1 MCLPCSYYCRGN
13 PFVVALFRFLYQKDN
28 KMKEVNHELKNRIIA
43 EANKTT
49 LYEWLATVF
58 FFATKIIQP
67 VGSALITLN
76 LSTLS
81 TVGCLASSVTF
92 GLDASVVTIG
102 MGIAVLV
109 SSGLDA
115 IFNFSLLRDKAHRK
129 NIALVRLSEKF
140 SIDWKLAETEQERAV
155 ILHSISRA
163 FRDISLEF
171 SK

>member
-1 MCLPCSYYCRGN
+1 
-13 PFVVALFRFLYQKDN
+13 V
-28 KMKEVNHELKNRIIA
+28 KEINHELRNRIIA

-76 LSTLS
+76 LS
-81 TVGCLASSVTF
+81 SSVTEAGCF
-92 GLDASVVTIG
+92 ASPEMTIG
-102 MGIAVLV
+102 LGTLVLI

-115 IFNFSLLRDKAHRK
+115 IFNFSLLKDKAHRK

-140 SIDWKLAETEQERAV
+140 SIDWKLAETEEERSV
-155 ILHSISRA
+155 VLHSISKA
-163 FRDISLEF
+163 FRDISLQF
-171 SK
+171 SE

>member
-1 MCLPCSYYCRGN
+1 
-13 PFVVALFRFLYQKDN
+13 
-28 KMKEVNHELKNRIIA
+28 MKEINHELRNRIIA

-49 LYEWLATVF
+49 LYEWLATVL

-76 LSTLS
+76 LAAPSLTEA
-81 TVGCLASSVTF
+81 GCFASPEITMALGS
-92 GLDASVVTIG
+92 
-102 MGIAVLV
+102 AVLV

-140 SIDWKLAETEQERAV
+140 SIDWKLAETEQERSV
-155 ILHSISRA
+155 VLHSISKA
-163 FRDISLEF
+163 FRDLSLQF
-171 SK
+171 AR

>member
-1 MCLPCSYYCRGN
+1 
-13 PFVVALFRFLYQKDN
+13 V
-28 KMKEVNHELKNRIIA
+28 KEINHELRNRIIA

-49 LYEWLATVF
+49 LYEWLTTAL

-76 LSTLS
+76 LS
-81 TVGCLASSVTF
+81 ASSITEAGCF
-92 GLDASVVTIG
+92 ASPETTIG
-102 MGIAVLV
+102 LGSLVLI

-140 SIDWKLAETEQERAV
+140 SIDWKLAETERSV
-155 ILHSISRA
+155 VLHSISKE
-163 FRDISLEF
+163 FRDISLQF
-171 SK
+171 AR

>member
-1 MCLPCSYYCRGN
+1 ML
-13 PFVVALFRFLYQKDN
+13 ALFRFLYQKEN
-28 KMKEVNHELKNRIIA
+28 KVKEVNHELKNRIIA

-67 VGSALITLN
+67 VGSAIITLN
-76 LSTLS
+76 LSAS
-81 TVGCLASSVTF
+81 SISAGCLALPVMIF
-92 GLDASVVTIG
+92 GLDASVVTIAIG
-102 MGIAVLV
+102 SAVLV

-140 SIDWKLAETEQERAV
+140 SIDWKLAETEQERGV
-155 ILHSISRA
+155 VLHSISKA

>member
-1 MCLPCSYYCRGN
+1 
-13 PFVVALFRFLYQKDN
+13 
-28 KMKEVNHELKNRIIA
+28 MKEINHELKNRIIA

-76 LSTLS
+76 LSAPSLTEA
-81 TVGCLASSVTF
+81 GCFASPE
-92 GLDASVVTIG
+92 VTIG
-102 MGIAVLV
+102 MGSAVLV

-115 IFNFSLLRDKAHRK
+115 IFNFSLLRDKTHRK

-140 SIDWKLAETEQERAV
+140 SIDWKLAETEQERGV
-155 ILHSISRA
+155 VLHSISKA

>member
-1 MCLPCSYYCRGN
+1 
-13 PFVVALFRFLYQKDN
+13 
-28 KMKEVNHELKNRIIA
+28 MKEINHELKNRIIA

-49 LYEWLATVF
+49 LYEWLATVL

-67 VGSALITLN
+67 VGSAVITLKLAAPSLIN
-76 LSTLS
+76 ADCFALPEITMPI
-81 TVGCLASSVTF
+81 VGT
-92 GLDASVVTIG
+92 
-102 MGIAVLV
+102 AVLI

-140 SIDWKLAETEQERAV
+140 SIDWKLAESEQERSV
-155 ILHSISRA
+155 VLHSVSKA

-171 SK
+171 AK

>member
-1 MCLPCSYYCRGN
+1 
-13 PFVVALFRFLYQKDN
+13 
-28 KMKEVNHELKNRIIA
+28 MKEINHELRNRIIA

-76 LSTLS
+76 LS
-81 TVGCLASSVTF
+81 SSVTEAGCF
-92 GLDASVVTIG
+92 ASPEMTIG
-102 MGIAVLV
+102 LGTLVLI

-115 IFNFSLLRDKAHRK
+115 IFNFSLLKDKAHRK

-140 SIDWKLAETEQERAV
+140 SIDWKLAETEEERSV
-155 ILHSISRA
+155 VLHSISKA
-163 FRDISLEF
+163 FRDISLQF
-171 SK
+171 SE